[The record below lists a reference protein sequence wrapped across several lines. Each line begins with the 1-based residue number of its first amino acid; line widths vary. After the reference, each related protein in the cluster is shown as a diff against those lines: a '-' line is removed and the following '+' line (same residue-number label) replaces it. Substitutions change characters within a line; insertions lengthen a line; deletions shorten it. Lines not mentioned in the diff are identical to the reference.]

1 MGFQV
6 CTILSVMAGACIA
19 SLLNPNA
26 IAFELGPKFGP
37 TFLVAALL
45 MSVGAVF
52 ASMDAESRME
62 FYFTAMANGVQNGM
76 SSLYSANLLRTTHLT
91 GTTTD
96 IGLLIGASLRGNR
109 VNEWKLWILIGLA
122 VSFWTGSLVGFYG
135 TYLLVL
141 S

>member
-1 MGFQV
+1 
-6 CTILSVMAGACIA
+6 
-19 SLLNPNA
+19 
-26 IAFELGPKFGP
+26 
-37 TFLVAALL
+37 
-45 MSVGAVF
+45 
-52 ASMDAESRME
+52 
-62 FYFTAMANGVQNGM
+62 MANGVQNGM

-135 TYLLVL
+135 TYLRLL